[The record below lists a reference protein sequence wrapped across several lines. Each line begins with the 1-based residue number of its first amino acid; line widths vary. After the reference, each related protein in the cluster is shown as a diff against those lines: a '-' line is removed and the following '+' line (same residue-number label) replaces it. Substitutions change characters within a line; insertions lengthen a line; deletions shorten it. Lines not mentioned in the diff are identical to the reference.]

1 MPIAERHIDYAREI
15 KDVIFSEEIRVEIN
29 DENATLG
36 AKIRKAEVE
45 KVPYL
50 AIIGDREMENRTLSI
65 RKRKKGD
72 IGSFTL
78 DELLKNLKR
87 EIEEKVVD

>member
-1 MPIAERHIDYAREI
+1 M
-15 KDVIFSEEIRVEIN
+15 EIN

-36 AKIRKAEVE
+36 AKIRKQVE

-65 RKRKKGD
+65 RKRKRGD
-72 IGSFTL
+72 IALSPWM
-78 DELLKNLKR
+78 NY
-87 EIEEKVVD
+87 

>member
-1 MPIAERHIDYAREI
+1 
-15 KDVIFSEEIRVEIN
+15 
-29 DENATLG
+29 
-36 AKIRKAEVE
+36 
-45 KVPYL
+45 
-50 AIIGDREMENRTLSI
+50 MENRTLSI

>member
-1 MPIAERHIDYAREI
+1 
-15 KDVIFSEEIRVEIN
+15 VEIN

-65 RKRKKGD
+65 RKRKRGD